1 MVYAINNTAFVIRHV
16 FMQHIN
22 DIVTVSFDY
31 RLVQVHCG
39 DYVYDVF
46 VGL

>member
-1 MVYAINNTAFVIRHV
+1 
-16 FMQHIN
+16 MQHIN

-39 DYVYDVF
+39 DYVYVL

>member
-1 MVYAINNTAFVIRHV
+1 MFV
-16 FMQHIN
+16 QHIN

-39 DYVYDVF
+39 DYIYDVL